1 MGVLTVLS
9 VALAAAEL
17 APEVT
22 PPDPE
27 ENTGCGIPQTEAR
40 L

>member
-22 PPDPE
+22 PPDPA
-27 ENTGCGIPQTEAR
+27 ENTGCGLPQMGVR
-40 L
+40 I

>member
-1 MGVLTVLS
+1 MEVLTVLS
-9 VALAAAEL
+9 VALVAVEL

-22 PPDPE
+22 PPDPA
-27 ENTGCGIPQTEAR
+27 ENTGCGLLQMEVR